1 MTDEAH
7 SLPAAEAL
15 AGHRQRMDGWSPA
28 RVAQFLDTLAETGCV
43 RDAARVV
50 GMSSVS
56 AYRLRAKS
64 PAFAARWAQAMEA
77 AQEGLVAIAYK
88 RAVEGKE
95 TIIIRKGEEVERRI
109 SPSDAMLS
117 LLVKR
122 GDLSGERATSAAIS
136 FEEHEQ
142 GWYFEEDGRKVKGP
156 SLAEQA
162 DSQRLADKVAARIR
176 RMHAIYSAKA
186 LAREEPCGRCG
197 GPMTQQLRETW
208 QAEIDETHA
217 RADAYF
223 NGAVYDHPEEE
234 EGARPAA

>member
-142 GWYFEEDGRKVKGP
+142 GWHFEKDGRKVKGP

-162 DSQRLADKVAARIR
+162 ENKRLADQVTAKIM
-176 RMHAIYSAKA
+176 RMHAIYSAQL
-186 LAREEPCGRCG
+186 LAEGGPCQHCG
-197 GPMTQQLRETW
+197 GPMTQQLRDTW
-208 QAEIDETHA
+208 QAKIDEAHA
-217 RADAYF
+217 EAEAYF
-223 NGAVYDHPEEE
+223 NGTHDGDAEDEPE
-234 EGARPAA
+234 

>member
-64 PAFAARWAQAMEA
+64 PAFAGRWARAMEA

-95 TIIIRKGEEVERRI
+95 TIIIRRGEEVERRI

-122 GDLSGERATSAAIS
+122 GDLSGERAASAAIS

-162 DSQRLADKVAARIR
+162 DSQRL
-176 RMHAIYSAKA
+176 AIYSAKA

>member
-1 MTDEAH
+1 MRKKSA
-7 SLPAAEAL
+7 PRAAAQEPL
-15 AGHRQRMDGWSPA
+15 AGHRQRLDGWTPQ
-28 RVAQFLDTLAETGCV
+28 RVAQFLETLAETGCV
-43 RDAARVV
+43 RDAARVA
-50 GMSSVS
+50 GLSKAS

-142 GWYFEEDGRKVKGP
+142 GWHFEKDGRKVKGP

-162 DSQRLADKVAARIR
+162 ENKRLADQVTAKIM
-176 RMHAIYSAKA
+176 RMHAIYSAKL
-186 LAREEPCGRCG
+186 LAEGGPCQHCG
-197 GPMTQQLRETW
+197 GPMTQQLRDTW
-208 QAEIDETHA
+208 QAKIDEAHA
-217 RADAYF
+217 EAEAYF
-223 NGAVYDHPEEE
+223 NGTHDGDAEDEPE
-234 EGARPAA
+234 